1 MKMLKLRY
9 FFTLLTL
16 LTLTCFLITPAF
28 AHVQVFEKGGENPE
42 TATRVEDPA
51 KSRVIYGQL
60 SGEDIQ
66 YYSFD
71 VKAGERIALGLIVP
85 AGKEGRIYTPDV
97 IIIGAEFFTP
107 DLTLMGPGL
116 SDEGEVPEIAEVPE
130 GYGAKTLPGKRTES
144 ARYEGFTPGAFY
156 SLARLDF
163 QAPESGTYYAA
174 VSSVEGEGNY
184 GLVIGYREKFSLI
197 EWLSIPLNQ
206 IRTYLWEGQSL
217 PFIFLPLGITL
228 AAGILGIL
236 LKKEAAIG
244 FNPARWAGTFAGLFF
259 LGTGLSLIFQMLF
272 SLSRSANSSEIIITV
287 FLALAGIGLGVIA
300 MILSLK
306 DEGYG
311 KRSTRKRIYFF
322 ILGLAGLLLWAGLL
336 IGPIFAFEA
345 AVLPWRKK
353 G

>member
-1 MKMLKLRY
+1 MKMLRLRY
-9 FFTLLTL
+9 FFILLTL
-16 LTLTCFLITPAF
+16 LTLMCFLITHAF
-28 AHVQVFEKGGENPE
+28 AHVPVFEKGGENPE

-85 AGKEGRIYTPDV
+85 AGKEGRSYTPDV

-107 DLTLMGPGL
+107 DLTLMGLGL

-130 GYGAKTLPGKRTES
+130 GYGAKTFPGKRTES

>member
-9 FFTLLTL
+9 FFAFLTL
-16 LTLTCFLITPAF
+16 STVMYFLITPAF
-28 AHVQVFEKGGENPE
+28 AHVPVFERGGKTTE
-42 TATRVEDPA
+42 TATRIEDPA

-71 VKAGERIALGLIVP
+71 VEEGERIVLGLIVP
-85 AGKEGRIYTPDV
+85 AGKEDRIYDPDV
-97 IIIGAEFFTP
+97 IMIEAEFFTP
-107 DLTLMGPGL
+107 DLILMGPGP

-130 GYGAKTLPGKRTES
+130 GYGAKIFPGKRTES

-156 SLARLDF
+156 SLARVDI

-184 GLVIGYREKFSLI
+184 GVVIGYREKFSLI

-206 IRTYLWEGQSL
+206 IRTYRWEGQSL
-217 PFIFLPLGITL
+217 SFIFLPLGITL

-244 FNPARWAGTFAGLFF
+244 FNPARWAGTFAGIFF
-259 LGTGLSLIFQMLF
+259 LGTGLSLIFQMFF
-272 SLSRSANSSEIIITV
+272 SLSRSANSPEVIITV

-300 MILSLK
+300 LILSLK

-311 KRSTRKRIYFF
+311 KSSTRKRLYFL

-345 AVLPWRKK
+345 AFLPWKRK